1 MPRTLTFPA
10 PSSTVCPIC
19 SAPLSGARCDACGAR
34 FDGPDGTTLW
44 RVDHDLHDLSVVRN
58 EVVARLLT
66 EAAWTERAVAAPA
79 PTAPAAPAGPPVAPV
94 GPAVVPERRRPS
106 LTVAELLVG
115 AGAVSLV
122 AAVVV
127 FAAVKWS

>member
-10 PSSTVCPIC
+10 PSSTECPIC
-19 SAPLSGARCDACGAR
+19 SAPLPGVRCDACGAR

-79 PTAPAAPAGPPVAPV
+79 PTAPAAPAEGHRMPEALSTSDHLPVC
-94 GPAVVPERRRPS
+94 ESISTRM
-106 LTVAELLVG
+106 
-115 AGAVSLV
+115 AGLSSSRVS
-122 AAVVV
+122 A
-127 FAAVKWS
+127 

>member
-10 PSSTVCPIC
+10 PSSTECPIC
-19 SAPLSGARCDACGAR
+19 SAPLPGVRCDACGAR

-66 EAAWTERAVAAPA
+66 EAAWTERAVAAPTPA
-79 PTAPAAPAGPPVAPV
+79 APAAPAGPAAPLGPPPVPPV

-122 AAVVV
+122 AAVR
-127 FAAVKWS
+127 